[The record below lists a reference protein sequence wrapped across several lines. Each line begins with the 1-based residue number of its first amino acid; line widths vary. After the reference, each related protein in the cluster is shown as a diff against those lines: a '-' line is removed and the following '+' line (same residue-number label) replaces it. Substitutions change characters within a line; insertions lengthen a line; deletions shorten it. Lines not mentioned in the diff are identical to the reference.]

1 VAGDTRDRILEVSAE
16 LFIAQGYDAT
26 SLREIADRLGFTKAA
41 LYYHFQSKEQIL
53 GALLEPANE
62 LLAEFIARL
71 EAADGR
77 EGWAEALS
85 WVIDQMTNYL
95 ELFQLMERNRALL
108 ETRLIEALD
117 EHKQMHQRVEK
128 AVRNATADVGE
139 QVRMFAAL
147 GAVTA
152 FDDWA
157 PTLMVEGPHDELRA
171 ELQATVRS
179 ILRLPPA

>member
-1 VAGDTRDRILEVSAE
+1 MASDTRERILKVATE

-41 LYYHFQSKEQIL
+41 LYYHFQSKDQIL

-62 LLAEFIARL
+62 LLADFIGRL

-85 WVIDQMTNYL
+85 WVIDQMSNYMD
-95 ELFQLMERNRALL
+95 LFQLMERNRALL
-108 ETRLIEALD
+108 ESRLMKALD
-117 EHKQMHQRVEK
+117 EHQQMHQRVEK
-128 AVRNATADVGE
+128 AVRNATTDVGE

-147 GAVTA
+147 GAVTG

-157 PTLMVEGPHDELRA
+157 PTLMVEGPLDEMRA
-171 ELQATVRS
+171 ELKATVRA
-179 ILRLPPA
+179 ILRLPPD